1 MAGYIEIFNDPRGRK
16 LVFDAHSHD
25 YWISRIKAMAWAA
38 AYSTQFELGPISE
51 ASIGNV
57 GKVPPTMA
65 VVDLVITPIVGC
77 GLIVLED
84 WVDKRYIA
92 RWERGGGFKSRFV
105 RIALNPSR
113 SLANALRWHLPSY
126 RDTRPRP

>member
-1 MAGYIEIFNDPRGRK
+1 
-16 LVFDAHSHD
+16 VFDAHSRD
-25 YWISRIKAMAWAA
+25 YWNSRLKALAWAA

-65 VVDLVITPIVGC
+65 VVDLVVTPIGGF

-84 WVDKRYIA
+84 WVDNRYIA
-92 RWERGGGFKSRFV
+92 KWERSGGFKSRFLRV
-105 RIALNPSR
+105 ALNPSR